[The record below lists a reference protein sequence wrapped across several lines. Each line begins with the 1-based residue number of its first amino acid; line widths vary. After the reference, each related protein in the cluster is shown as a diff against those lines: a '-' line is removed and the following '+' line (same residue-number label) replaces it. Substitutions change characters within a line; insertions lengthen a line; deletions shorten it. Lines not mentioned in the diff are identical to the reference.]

1 MSWAG
6 AISRLQFADP
16 WFLLLLLFVPLL
28 LARRVWMQ
36 RRFRGGLVYPQ
47 TSLARQLGRSWS
59 VRFQPWLLVFRL
71 AGIVLLVVAFARPQM
86 GSSEEDILTEGV
98 DIMITVDVSGSM
110 AAEDFRPRNR
120 LVVAKQVIQDFIRGR
135 QSDRIGVVIF
145 AARSFTKCPLTIDY
159 DVLLKQIED
168 VELGVIDDG
177 TAIGSGLA
185 NAVNRLRSS
194 KAKSRVIILL
204 TDGVNNSGEIDP
216 LTAAELARSLG
227 IKVYTVGVGREG
239 IAPFPVN
246 DPIFG
251 RRYVD
256 VQVQIDENLLNKI
269 SASTGGQYFRAVDK
283 DSLEKIFKTIDGLEK
298 SKISVKSYTHYNEV
312 FGYFLWPGFAL
323 ILLESVLSHTRFR
336 KLP

>member
-1 MSWAG
+1 VSWTALL
-6 AISRLQFADP
+6 SRLRFADP
-16 WFLLLLLFVPLL
+16 WFLLLLIIVPALVARWFWVQQKFKAGLLFP
-28 LARRVWMQ
+28 Q
-36 RRFRGGLVYPQ
+36 PGLVR
-47 TSLARQLGRSWS
+47 ALGNAWTLR
-59 VRFQPWLLVFRL
+59 VRHYLPALKL
-71 AGIVLLVVAFARPQM
+71 AGIALLILAFARPQL
-86 GSSEEDILTEGV
+86 GSAEEDILTEGV
-98 DIMITVDVSGSM
+98 DILMTLDVSGSM
-110 AAEDFRPRNR
+110 AAEDFRPNNR
-120 LVVAKQVIQDFIRGR
+120 ITVAKQVMQSFVKGR
-135 QSDRIGVVIF
+135 QSDRIGLVIF

-168 VELGVIDDG
+168 VQLGTIDDG

-185 NAVNRLRSS
+185 NAVNRLRAS

-246 DPIFG
+246 DPVFG
-251 RRYVD
+251 RRYAD
-256 VQVQIDENLLNKI
+256 VQVQIDEELLRKI
-269 SASTGGQYFRAVDK
+269 ANTTGGQYYRAIDR
-283 DSLEKIFKTIDGLEK
+283 DSLEKIFRTIDSLEK

-312 FGYFLWPGFAL
+312 FGYFLWPGLAL
-323 ILLESVLSHTRFR
+323 IVMESILSHTRFR